1 MDRFVQL
8 DVLVSLWC
16 SHSSLDTNSTGNTLR
31 TIALKVILVACTAN
45 ICRSPMAA
53 AILRRRIAELGLED
67 QIAVLSAGVWA
78 EDGHEASA
86 NAVTTLAAR
95 GMDLTGHRSRLLTP
109 ALLGE
114 ADLVLVME
122 EAHRRSLFYLA
133 PQYLSKVYLLT
144 EMSGKHTDVADPHGG
159 PAEGYV
165 RTADELER
173 LIGAGM
179 PMVLRRLGVRGA

>member
-1 MDRFVQL
+1 L
-8 DVLVSLWC
+8 DK
-16 SHSSLDTNSTGNTLR
+16 NSTGTLQR
-31 TIALKVILVACTAN
+31 ILALKVILVACTAN

-78 EDGHEASA
+78 EEGYAASK
-86 NAVTTLAAR
+86 NAIATLAAR
-95 GMDLTGHRSRLLTP
+95 GMDLAEHRSRLLTP

-122 EAHRRSLFYLA
+122 EAHRRSLFHLA
-133 PQYLSKVYLLT
+133 PQHLGKVYLLT
-144 EMSGKHTDVADPHGG
+144 EMSGKHADVADPYGG
-159 PAEGYV
+159 PIEGYA

-173 LIGAGM
+173 LIDAGM
-179 PMVLRRLGVRGA
+179 SKILHRMGLRAM

>member
-1 MDRFVQL
+1 LTSEVFVP
-8 DVLVSLWC
+8 
-16 SHSSLDTNSTGNTLR
+16 R
-31 TIALKVILVACTAN
+31 TIDVKTILVACTAN

-53 AILRRRIAELGLED
+53 AILRRCITELGLED

-78 EDGHEASA
+78 EEGYKAST
-86 NAVTTLAAR
+86 NAVTTLATR

-122 EAHRRSLFYLA
+122 EAHRRSLFHLA
-133 PQYLSKVYLLT
+133 PPHLNKVYLLT
-144 EMSGKHTDVADPHGG
+144 EMSGQHADVTDPYGG
-159 PAEGYV
+159 PLEDYV

-173 LIGAGM
+173 LIDAGI
-179 PMVLRRLGVRGA
+179 PKILHRLGVRAA